1 MDHAQRAP
9 QALQSSLTSASLE
22 TLSGTVIRAVR
33 SALIAAAVLIVVA
46 LFFGRLFGPLWE
58 SLNVD
63 ESFSE
68 TLAGL
73 ASLLLPLAVYLSLG
87 MSARPHRKQN
97 AMQAMA
103 ITIVLATIA
112 AVIFYTV
119 GTLQGGEAAT
129 EQSSLQFAATQT
141 DDGIVVDA
149 VEPGGA
155 AEQAG
160 LLPGDIITAL
170 RRDPITLARLNTAV
184 VESDPDTPFRLR
196 ILRGGEEVQLTV
208 RTAAVAIDASGIDF
222 GAIASA
228 WVGGVAVALIGL
240 FGPPGW
246 TPYILLTVS
255 LSPLILGFAWL
266 TVATFSYRTQGLL
279 PVDAQGNVGG
289 LTLENWSFL
298 GIGGQAPA
306 TPIWSYA
313 ANSLFIAVLMTGV
326 TLVLCSMAGYALSRM
341 EFSGRRFFLSLT
353 LILHSFPAVT
363 LLIPV
368 YLVLLNLGRI
378 PIIGPHIGFNSIGGI
393 ALVMVAFG
401 LPFGVWLMKGFFD
414 NISWDMERSALIDG
428 ASRWRTFWE
437 IILPQIRP
445 GLLALGIFSFIGG
458 WNAYL
463 IPAIFSVGTKAA
475 NLPVYIRT
483 LTGDTNPI
491 NWNQVVAV
499 GVFQLIPIL
508 VIFVF
513 AQEYLLNIYSGGSK
527 GSS

>member
-1 MDHAQRAP
+1 MSHAQRAP
-9 QALQSSLTSASLE
+9 QSPQTPQMAE
-22 TLSGTVIRAVR
+22 PLSTVADTVIRAVR
-33 SALIAAAVLIVVA
+33 GALITAAVLIVLA
-46 LFFGRLFGPLWE
+46 LFFGRLFGPLWK

-63 ESFSE
+63 ESFSQ

-73 ASLLLPLAVYLSLG
+73 ASLLLPLAVYLALG
-87 MSARPHRKQN
+87 MGARAHRKRSTTQ
-97 AMQAMA
+97 
-103 ITIVLATIA
+103 A
-112 AVIFYTV
+112 AVITIALATVAVAIFYILNTS
-119 GTLQGGEAAT
+119 QGAGAAA

-141 DDGIVVDA
+141 ADGIVVDA
-149 VEPGGA
+149 IEPGGA
-155 AEQAG
+155 AELAG
-160 LLPGDIITAL
+160 LLPGDVITAL
-170 RRDPITLARLNTAV
+170 RRDPITLAQLESAV
-184 VESDPDTPFRLR
+184 AESEPDTPFRLR
-196 ILRGGEEVQLTV
+196 LLRAGEEMQLTV
-208 RTAAVAIDASGIDF
+208 RTVAVAVESAGLKLGPIAAAWIG
-222 GAIASA
+222 GA
-228 WVGGVAVALIGL
+228 AVALIGL

-246 TPYILLTVS
+246 APYILLTVS

-266 TVATFSYRTQGLL
+266 AVATVSYRTQGLL
-279 PVDAQGNVGG
+279 PIDAQGNVGG

-298 GIGGQAPA
+298 GIGGEAPA

-313 ANSLFIAVLMTGV
+313 ANSLFIAMLMTGV
-326 TLVLCSMAGYALSRM
+326 TLVLSSMAGYALSRM

-368 YLVLLNLGRI
+368 YLVLLNLGKI
-378 PIIGPHIGFNSIGGI
+378 PLIGPHIGFNSIGGI
-393 ALVMVAFG
+393 ALVMIAFG

-463 IPAIFSVGTKAA
+463 IPAIFSIGTKAA

-483 LTGDTNPI
+483 LTGDTNAV

-499 GVFQLIPIL
+499 GVFQMIPIL

>member
-1 MDHAQRAP
+1 MDHAQRVPQSVQASVTPAP
-9 QALQSSLTSASLE
+9 DATVA
-22 TLSGTVIRAVR
+22 GTVIRAVR
-33 SALIAAAVLIVVA
+33 TALITAAALIVVG
-46 LFFGRLFGPLWE
+46 LFFGRVFSPLWE
-58 SLNVD
+58 SLSV
-63 ESFSE
+63 EETMSQ

-73 ASLLLPLAVYLSLG
+73 ASFVLPFAVYLALG
-87 MSARPHRKQN
+87 ISIRPHRKQN
-97 AMQAMA
+97 TMQAALVA
-103 ITIVLATIA
+103 IALATV
-112 AVIFYTV
+112 AVAIFYV
-119 GTLQGGEAAT
+119 IGALQGGEAAT
-129 EQSSLQFAATQT
+129 EQSSLQFTGTQT
-141 DDGIVVDA
+141 DAGILVET
-149 VEPGGA
+149 VEPGGT

-160 LLPGDIITAL
+160 LLPGDVIVAL
-170 RRDPITLARLNTAV
+170 RRDPITLAQLNDAV
-184 VESDPDTPFRLR
+184 VKSDPDTPFRLR
-196 ILRGGEEVQLTV
+196 LLRGNEELQLTV
-208 RTAAVAIDASGIDF
+208 RTAVVAIEAGGVDL
-222 GAIASA
+222 GAIANA
-228 WVGGVAVALIGL
+228 WIGGVVVALIGL

-255 LSPLILGFAWL
+255 LSPLILGYGWL
-266 TVATFSYRTQGLL
+266 LIATFSYRTQGLL

-289 LTLENWSFL
+289 LTLSNWNFL
-298 GIGGQAPA
+298 GIGGEAAA
-306 TPIWSYA
+306 TPVWSYA
-313 ANSLFIAVLMTGV
+313 ANSLFIAVLMTGI

-499 GVFQLIPIL
+499 GVFQMIPIL
-508 VIFVF
+508 LIFIF